1 MKLPKHPVSQTA
13 HERGVALLISIF
25 ALLLI
30 SGVAISLIVMS
41 GTEAAIAGNAK
52 GNTQVF
58 YASYAGLEEA
68 RGRMW
73 PIHPNTLDATTGV
86 NKGAGTM
93 PLNKVV
99 YILNPSPGEV
109 VNPIDLSSTNA
120 YRDTEYLQEFG
131 VPANSGTLN
140 VTTVVST
147 APVAGLPGLLFK
159 WVRITAKSERSA
171 GVDTNGDGVLD
182 STTPLSYDGKH
193 QNLAGSGRQ
202 VLRATA
208 LAVFPNGSRRILQYD
223 IAPVVFNVAFPAAL
237 TFDGFGDALFPANS
251 NVYWVNGNDNSGIS
265 SCGGGV
271 NQPARPAIGVP
282 DNVDDTIITGEIPP
296 NRKNHYIGL
305 GPAPDVENVTSSMS
319 ANMQTVAGL
328 EGLMS
333 TIKDNATYVFNG
345 NQSSLPAAAL
355 GTASAP
361 TITYVDGDLSVGPGT
376 GYGILVVRGTFN
388 ASGNTG
394 WRGIVLVVGKGDMT
408 VSGGGNNEFDG
419 AVFLA
424 NTLDDQGRQ
433 LPSLGDTILN
443 WAGGGGN
450 GIYYSSGCVN
460 WALNSTNYRVLS
472 FREIAE

>member
-1 MKLPKHPVSQTA
+1 MRLPKQPVSQTA

-73 PIHPNTLDATTGV
+73 PSHPNTLDATTGV

-93 PLNKVV
+93 PMNHVV
-99 YILNPSPGEV
+99 YILNPSPGEA

-120 YRDTEYLQEFG
+120 YRDTEYQQEFG
-131 VPANSGTLN
+131 VAANSGTLS
-140 VTTVVST
+140 VTTVTST

-171 GVDTNGDGVLD
+171 GVDTNGDGVLN
-182 STTPLSYDGKH
+182 STTPLSYDGKN
-193 QNLAGSGRQ
+193 QNLTGSGRQ

-223 IAPVVFNVAFPAAL
+223 IAPITFNTAFPAAL
-237 TFDGFGDALFPANS
+237 TFDGFGDALFPQNS
-251 NVYWVNGNDNSGIS
+251 NVYWVNGNDNSGVS
-265 SCGGGV
+265 SCGGGM

-282 DNVDDTIITGEIPP
+282 DDVDDTTITNSIPK
-296 NRKNHYIGL
+296 NRLDHYIGS
-305 GPAPDVENVTSSMS
+305 GSAPDVENVSSSMS
-319 ANMQTVAGL
+319 ANLQTVDGL
-328 EGLMS
+328 ENLMS
-333 TIKDNATYVFNG
+333 TIKDNATYVVPG
-345 NQSSLPAAAL
+345 P
-355 GTASAP
+355 ASALP
-361 TITYVDGDLSVGPGT
+361 NYGSPSTPVITYVDGDLTLGPVT

-394 WRGIVLVVGKGDMT
+394 WRGIVLVVGKGTMT
-408 VSGGGNNEFDG
+408 VSGGGSDEFDG

-424 NTLDDQGRQ
+424 KTLDDQGRK
-433 LPSLGDTILN
+433 LSSLGNTSLD
-443 WAGGGGN
+443 WSGGGGN
-450 GIYYSSGCVN
+450 GVYYSSGCIN
-460 WALNSTNYRVLS
+460 WAQNSTSYRVLS